1 MQEKPPIIINLKN
14 HRLRLFRMRTA
25 KTALMAAFSI
35 ILLSILLSGCLSL
48 LSPRQSGVGANT
60 TDAAPLRFGEVKT
73 FKDGFAEMRRI
84 DERYHTDFH
93 TERLGTFVVHQA
105 DILPMEGDL
114 FRFIDHVAGTSAI
127 DFERLSHK
135 MDKTELDLLLLF
147 ASARI
152 EMLESERYFQE
163 GYQYGD
169 TGLVGDGFYCS
180 ERPIISRSIDAFN
193 ASVRHG
199 LNATYYLDVVL
210 TDLNSAPVTHRLIGI
225 DDLQPEFYKAPFQT
239 MAAQVRKNA
248 ALVSTNCAN
257 VTGEQ
262 DIYIAVGKQGNKQ
275 GSKKT
280 R

>member
-1 MQEKPPIIINLKN
+1 
-14 HRLRLFRMRTA
+14 MRTA
-25 KTALMAAFSI
+25 RTALKIAFSI

-48 LSPRQSGVGANT
+48 LSPQSQEAGANT

-73 FKDGFAEMRRI
+73 FKEGFEEMRRV

-105 DILPMEGDL
+105 DIPAMESDL
-114 FRFIDHVAGTSAI
+114 FRFIDHVAGTHDI

-135 MDKTELDLLLLF
+135 MGKTELDLLLLF

-169 TGLVGDGFYCS
+169 AGLTGDGFYCS
-180 ERPIISRSIDAFN
+180 ERPIIFKSLDAFN

-199 LNATYYLDVVL
+199 LNATYYIDVVL
-210 TDLNSAPVTHRLIGI
+210 TDLDRAPVTHRLIGI
-225 DDLQPEFYKAPFQT
+225 DDLRPEFYKAPFQT
-239 MAAQVRKNA
+239 MAAQVRKNVE
-248 ALVSTNCAN
+248 LVSTNCVNA
-257 VTGEQ
+257 TGQQ
-262 DIYIAVGKQGNKQ
+262 DVYIAVDKQSN
-275 GSKKT
+275 KKT
-280 R
+280 GRRS